1 MKEGRTDAVADVA
14 EAYGV
19 ASRTIE
25 GWITELPHK
34 LDGVRHVAE
43 EKQYAK
49 QRGKNALKLAM
60 RGDDHLVETEARSRR
75 KDGEAYQQLMEGS
88 ESKVVKL
95 GD

>member
-1 MKEGRTDAVADVA
+1 MVLDAA

-34 LDGVRHVAE
+34 LDGVDHVAE
-43 EKQYAK
+43 EKQYAR
-49 QRGKNALKLAM
+49 QRGKNALALAM

-75 KDGEAYQQLMEGS
+75 EDGEAYQQLTEGS
-88 ESKVVKL
+88 CQKVIKL
-95 GD
+95 RD